1 MAIYVLCAR
10 RFKNYLVKFR
20 AARLSFERIINILRI
35 GVPVAM
41 QYLFEVSAFTG
52 AAIMVGWMGT
62 NQLAAHQIALSLAA
76 ITYMMASGLSA
87 AATIQTGHSFGK
99 GDFLHLREFAISS
112 YHLVFIFMGLTG
124 LFFISLNHV
133 LPLLYLHDQNV
144 IRIASPLLVIA
155 GLFQL
160 FDGFQVVGLGILR
173 GMSDVK
179 VPTLITFIAYW
190 VIGLPI
196 GYVLGFNFHLGPNG
210 IWIGLLL
217 GLAFAAILLFK
228 RFQWKSRQHL

>member
-1 MAIYVLCAR
+1 MVYV
-10 RFKNYLVKFR
+10 V
-20 AARLSFERIINILRI
+20 ERGHTV
-35 GVPVAM
+35 GVGK
-41 QYLFEVSAFTG
+41 LG
-52 AAIMVGWMGT
+52 AWRQFVVQRGVG
-62 NQLAAHQIALSLAA
+62 
-76 ITYMMASGLSA
+76 
-87 AATIQTGHSFGK
+87 
-99 GDFLHLREFAISS
+99 
-112 YHLVFIFMGLTG
+112 
-124 LFFISLNHV
+124 
-133 LPLLYLHDQNV
+133 
-144 IRIASPLLVIA
+144 
-155 GLFQL
+155 